1 MSKNLSV
8 IKIFLSVLTDNWQCK
23 INPYGITRYYL
34 LPLSMNNFDNIPSSF
49 AVCYLAN
56 CPRKD
61 KCLRYQALQGVLSK
75 KTIVY
80 TVLPSALHDV
90 GTCVHYRE
98 SIPVIMA
105 YGFKGLFANVKKAD
119 VAPLRVEVMNSLG
132 SHGSYYRYNKGEK
145 YLIPSQQEAVLNIFR
160 KYGYT
165 SNLQFDGYVN
175 SYDFSDEYP
184 C

>member
-1 MSKNLSV
+1 
-8 IKIFLSVLTDNWQCK
+8 
-23 INPYGITRYYL
+23 
-34 LPLSMNNFDNIPSSF
+34 MNNINNIPSSF

-61 KCLRYQALQGVLSK
+61 KCLRYLALQGVLSK
-75 KTIVY
+75 KTIAY
-80 TVLPSALHDV
+80 TVLPSALHDD

-145 YLIPSQQEAVLNIFR
+145 YLTPSQQEAVLNIFR

-165 SNLQFDGYVN
+165 SNLQFDGYVTT
-175 SYDFSDEYP
+175 YDFSDEYP
-184 C
+184 CWAY

>member
-1 MSKNLSV
+1 
-8 IKIFLSVLTDNWQCK
+8 
-23 INPYGITRYYL
+23 
-34 LPLSMNNFDNIPSSF
+34 MNNIINIPSSF

-61 KCLRYQALQGVLSK
+61 KCLRYLVLQGVLSK
-75 KTIVY
+75 KTIAY
-80 TVLPSALHDV
+80 TVLPSALHDD
-90 GTCVHYRE
+90 GACVHYRE

-145 YLIPSQQEAVLNIFR
+145 YLTPSQQEAVLNIFR

-165 SNLQFDGYVN
+165 SNLQFDGYVTT
-175 SYDFSDEYP
+175 YDFSDEYP